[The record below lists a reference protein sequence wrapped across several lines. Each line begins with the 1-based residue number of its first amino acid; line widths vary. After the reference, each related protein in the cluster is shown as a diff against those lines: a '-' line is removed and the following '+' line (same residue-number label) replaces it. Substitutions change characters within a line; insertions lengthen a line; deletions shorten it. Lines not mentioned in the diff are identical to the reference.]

1 GYPVMIKAV
10 AGGGGRGMRKVFN
23 DDELTTA
30 FERARSEAQAAF
42 GNPAVYIEKAV
53 ERPKHIE
60 VQVLA
65 DRYGNVVHLFERD
78 CSIQRR
84 HQKIVEIAPAPSLSE
99 ATRQAMGEAAVTLM
113 KHVGYVGLAT
123 VEFLVD
129 EDENFYFLEVNPRIQ
144 VEHTV
149 TELITGV
156 DLVQAQILVAQG
168 HRLADAPI
176 SLPDQAAV
184 TRSGVAIQCR
194 VTTEDPANGFV
205 PDHGR
210 ISAYRV
216 ATGFGVRVDDGAGY
230 QGAYVSPHYDSLLAK
245 VCTWDR
251 TFAGASRKMLRA
263 LREFRV
269 RGVKTNLPFLQNVV
283 VHPTFL
289 AGAADTGFVE
299 SHPELYTLPPVR
311 DRGTRLLAYVGHASI
326 NNGPGIGRRPKPAFR
341 PAPVPDTS
349 GVPAPA
355 AGTKQLLEE
364 RGPEGVARWMLEQE
378 RLLLTDGLKS

>member
-1 GYPVMIKAV
+1 MVANRGEIAIRVFRACNELDIRTVAIYSQEDQLSLHRYKADEAYEIGRGKGPVEAYLDIDGIVELATRLGVDAIHPGYGFLAENPAFARRCGEAGIHFIGPSPEHLEMFGDKVASRALAAKLGIPLVPATDGPVGDLAAARAFAGGVGYPVMIKAV

-129 EDENFYFLEVNPRIQ
+129 EDENFYFLEVNPP
-144 VEHTV
+144 H
-149 TELITGV
+149 
-156 DLVQAQILVAQG
+156 
-168 HRLADAPI
+168 P
-176 SLPDQAAV
+176 
-184 TRSGVAIQCR
+184 SGA
-194 VTTEDPANGFV
+194 
-205 PDHGR
+205 HG
-210 ISAYRV
+210 
-216 ATGFGVRVDDGAGY
+216 DGAHHRG
-230 QGAYVSPHYDSLLAK
+230 GLG
-245 VCTWDR
+245 
-251 TFAGASRKMLRA
+251 AGADPGGPRA
-263 LREFRV
+263 
-269 RGVKTNLPFLQNVV
+269 P
-283 VHPTFL
+283 
-289 AGAADTGFVE
+289 A
-299 SHPELYTLPPVR
+299 
-311 DRGTRLLAYVGHASI
+311 
-326 NNGPGIGRRPKPAFR
+326 GRRAHL
-341 PAPVPDTS
+341 AP
-349 GVPAPA
+349 
-355 AGTKQLLEE
+355 
-364 RGPEGVARWMLEQE
+364 
-378 RLLLTDGLKS
+378 

>member
-1 GYPVMIKAV
+1 MVANRGEIAIRVFRACNELDIRTVAIYSQEDQLSLHRYKADEAYEIGRGKGPVEAYLDIDGIVELATRLGVDAIHPGYGFLAENPAFARRCGEAGIHFIGPSPEHLEMFGDKVASRALAAKLGIPLVPATDGPVGDLAAARAFAGGVGYPVMIKAV

-144 VEHTV
+144 GEHTV
-149 TELITGV
+149 SELSTGV
-156 DLVQAQILVAQG
+156 DLVQAQVLVAQG
-168 HRLADAPI
+168 YRLADAPI

-230 QGAYVSPHYDSLLAK
+230 QGAYVSPHYD
-245 VCTWDR
+245 
-251 TFAGASRKMLRA
+251 
-263 LREFRV
+263 
-269 RGVKTNLPFLQNVV
+269 
-283 VHPTFL
+283 
-289 AGAADTGFVE
+289 
-299 SHPELYTLPPVR
+299 
-311 DRGTRLLAYVGHASI
+311 
-326 NNGPGIGRRPKPAFR
+326 
-341 PAPVPDTS
+341 
-349 GVPAPA
+349 
-355 AGTKQLLEE
+355 
-364 RGPEGVARWMLEQE
+364 
-378 RLLLTDGLKS
+378 